1 MEKMWRLNRPLRRN
15 RSLEHHQRCLNLVS
29 TNTRGLEISTTSH
42 SQNSVKCCVCSG
54 VIRCRCG
61 CLPHR
66 YNIRG
71 EIPLRRDLVNDEIWA
86 MAEVSVTI
94 VVACCPL
101 LRPLLEKL
109 IPKRLAQWAYSHG
122 NNSTIVTIRPARLE
136 IPEIFLP

>member
-29 TNTRGLEISTTSH
+29 TNTRGLGISTASH

-54 VIRCRCG
+54 VIVSSLILGFPPSLLTSFNRSDVAAGAFRIVTILG
-61 CLPHR
+61 VKFHS
-66 YNIRG
+66 
-71 EIPLRRDLVNDEIWA
+71 DVTHMAVNDEIWT

-109 IPKRLAQWAYSHG
+109 IPKRLAQWAH
-122 NNSTIVTIRPARLE
+122 ARK
-136 IPEIFLP
+136 